1 LYIGG
6 AGVARGYWNRPE
18 LTEERFLPDPFSGA
32 PGGRLYKSGDLA
44 RYRADGILEYLGRA
58 DNQVKVRGYRIELGE
73 IEVALAN
80 HPGVQSCAVLAREDE
95 SGNRQLVGYVSPA
108 KNQPLAQEELRS
120 FLEQRLPVYMVP
132 AHFVLLE
139 SLPLTPNG
147 KVDRK
152 GLPAPSISVATTATA
167 VAPRTK
173 TEKALAAIWT
183 ELLKVDNV
191 GVNDSFFDLGGHS
204 LMAFKA
210 MSRIREALGIDLPV
224 EALFVNPTIAA
235 LADNL
240 TKADVSNGSSSVGF
254 I

>member
-1 LYIGG
+1 
-6 AGVARGYWNRPE
+6 
-18 LTEERFLPDPFSGA
+18 
-32 PGGRLYKSGDLA
+32 
-44 RYRADGILEYLGRA
+44 
-58 DNQVKVRGYRIELGE
+58 
-73 IEVALAN
+73 
-80 HPGVQSCAVLAREDE
+80 
-95 SGNRQLVGYVSPA
+95 VGYASPA
-108 KNQPLAQEELRS
+108 KNHSLVPEELRG